1 MGTVSLPK
9 RNPNIFNNQNV
20 LSPNRYVSVFCIIVT
35 LYGAGTVFI
44 VLIAQLFSSIF
55 NVWAGVNLSLCLW
68 MVLVAALLIPL
79 TWMGTPKDFW

>member
-1 MGTVSLPK
+1 M
-9 RNPNIFNNQNV
+9 
-20 LSPNRYVSVFCIIVT
+20 SVFCIIVT

>member
-1 MGTVSLPK
+1 M
-9 RNPNIFNNQNV
+9 
-20 LSPNRYVSVFCIIVT
+20 SVFCIIVT

-44 VLIAQLFSSIF
+44 VLISQLFNSIF
-55 NVWAGVNLSLCLW
+55 INWAGVKLSLCLW

>member
-1 MGTVSLPK
+1 M
-9 RNPNIFNNQNV
+9 
-20 LSPNRYVSVFCIIVT
+20 SVFCIIVT

-44 VLIAQLFSSIF
+44 VLISQLFNSIF
-55 NVWAGVNLSLCLW
+55 INWAGVNLSLCLW

>member
-1 MGTVSLPK
+1 M
-9 RNPNIFNNQNV
+9 
-20 LSPNRYVSVFCIIVT
+20 SVFCIIVT

-44 VLIAQLFSSIF
+44 VLISQLFRSIF
-55 NVWAGVNLSLCLW
+55 INWAEVNLSLCLW